1 MSVVGG
7 YIELAAMSES
17 EACGKALNGAA
28 ICFGEEQQSE
38 IGRWLF
44 AADRMPAAIQA
55 QRRTEG
61 DSPAL
66 TLRVRPADRP
76 KVAVSPLNLLDLSMA
91 RLALSPRGR
100 NLSARFTLPPSC
112 HGFVL

>member
-1 MSVVGG
+1 MTVVVG
-7 YIELAAMSES
+7 YIELAAMSGS
-17 EACGKALNGAA
+17 EARGKALNGPSASTEST
-28 ICFGEEQQSE
+28 IR
-38 IGRWLF
+38 IGCWLF